1 MHDSYFF
8 MFKERISIEDS
19 FKKKEVFVAGWVEEF
34 RDLNKIKF
42 IILRDRTG
50 TLQITLPKSKVSSE
64 LFDIDITKESVISVK
79 GEMVESKQARGGK
92 ELIPKK
98 IDIISESESPLPIDI
113 SGKIE
118 TDLSKRLDWRFLDL
132 REPKTSAIFKI
143 QSEICNSFREFF
155 RKRGFTEI
163 WPPGIIATASEG
175 GTELFSIFYLDKEAY
190 LAQSPQLYKQF
201 MTLSNLEKVFSIVPV
216 WRAEPHDTSK
226 HLNEIR
232 QMDVEIAFADEKDA
246 MYILEECLLYIIKN
260 VKKDCDKE
268 LKILNR
274 DLKTPKVKKIT
285 YSDAIEKLKKNKFK
299 IKYGEDISREAEK
312 ELANI
317 LGNENLIFIKDWP
330 INQKPFYIMPK
341 DSKLSRGFDME
352 YGGMELASGGQR
364 IHEPNLLIKR
374 IKDCNMEPKN
384 FEFYVNA
391 FKYGSPPH
399 AGWSIGL
406 ERLTMAIC
414 GLNNIR
420 EACLFPRDRE
430 RLTP

>member
-1 MHDSYFF
+1 
-8 MFKERISIEDS
+8 MFKERIPIKDS
-19 FKKKEVFVAGWVEEF
+19 FKNENVSVAGWVEEF

-64 LFDIDITKESVISVK
+64 LFDIEITKESVILVEGK
-79 GEMVESKQARGGK
+79 MVESKQARGGK

-98 IDIISESESPLPIDI
+98 IEIISKSESPLPIDI

-132 REPKTSAIFKI
+132 REPKTAAIFKI
-143 QSEICNSFREFF
+143 QSEICSLFREFF
-155 RKRGFTEI
+155 RNRNFTEI
-163 WPPGIIATASEG
+163 WPPGIISMASEG
-175 GTELFSIFYLDKEAY
+175 GTELFSIIYLDKEAY
-190 LAQSPQLYKQF
+190 LAQSPQIYKQF
-201 MTLSNLEKVFSIVPV
+201 MTLSNLEKVFSIIPV

-226 HLNEIR
+226 HLNEVR
-232 QMDVEIAFADEKDA
+232 QMDIEMAFTDEKEV
-246 MYILEECLLYIIKN
+246 MKLLEDVIIYIIKN
-260 VKKDCDKE
+260 IKEKCTDDLKVLNRE
-268 LKILNR
+268 LKIP
-274 DLKTPKVKKIT
+274 TVKNLT
-285 YSDAIEKLKKNKFK
+285 YKEVVEELKKNNFK
-299 IKYGEDISREAEK
+299 IKYGEDISSEAEK
-312 ELANI
+312 KI
-317 LGNENLIFIKDWP
+317 LEIYGNDILIFIEEWP

-341 DSKLSRGFDME
+341 DSKLSKGFDLE
-352 YGGMELASGGQR
+352 YNGRELASGGQR
-364 IHEPNLLIKR
+364 IHDPELLKKR
-374 IKDCNMEPKN
+374 IEESGMNPKN
-384 FEFYVNA
+384 FKFYINS